1 MCLSHPKGFP
11 YIPKLNMTHWA
22 YAVHRLCAGELP
34 SSFSPRVDYMNFG
47 VASAGLM
54 VPLSFNA
61 LPSAHTVL
69 DDLLKLRAGCFYHT
83 RKKLAARGFH
93 LCTGVKAETFI
104 PKGLQ
109 FS

>member
-1 MCLSHPKGFP
+1 
-11 YIPKLNMTHWA
+11 
-22 YAVHRLCAGELP
+22 
-34 SSFSPRVDYMNFG
+34 MNFG